1 MANPGI
7 VFGSLRLSVEQQKH
21 MAAKLCCFL
30 STYRHI
36 IDSHIIEFFSDSLWE
51 TLPPGWQEAL
61 CELSGPQLADLLLDS
76 APGGGR
82 SYPSVWPLSLLAFK
96 AAARALAFP
105 RMPRGGAAQETGS
118 GKSKEFWENS
128 CRSSTLKHVF
138 RKHVKPKKQH
148 EVRKLGALVKRM
160 CDLTSCQNVVDV
172 GSGQGHLTRFLSL
185 GLGLSVTGVEA
196 NPALVSMA
204 TKLDRELRSVAL
216 KERARAGAK
225 TGVAPDGPCD
235 PLPRHVA
242 GWVNP
247 GASWEEF
254 VTLLQ
259 QPMGISDSRD
269 GPPESHGTNSQEGFV
284 LTGLHACGDLSAT
297 LLRHF
302 ARCPQAV
309 AITSVACCYM
319 KLTTLSNP
327 APPGLQAPPLPR
339 PGGGDCAEGAGPVF
353 GYPMSSW
360 VQGLPG
366 HELSCK
372 AREAACHAL
381 ESYAERLRGERGEL
395 QSHCYRAVLETLVRR
410 AQPSLKRAG
419 IQTIKKA
426 HLLSFAEYARL
437 GLQRLELP
445 TDWPLDWVPSLEA
458 LLAQQGR
465 VVAYFCLVLLLAP
478 AVESLVLLDRMLYL
492 SQEGLDCELLP
503 LFSLSL
509 SLGLDCELLPLFT
522 LSLGLD
528 CELLPLF
535 THSFPLSLG
544 LDCELLPLFTHSLS
558 LSLGLDC
565 ELLPL
570 FTHSLPLSLVL
581 DCELLPLF
589 SLSLSLGL
597 DCELLPL
604 FTLPLSLGLD
614 CKLLPLFTLS
624 L

>member
-96 AAARALAFP
+96 ATARALAFP

-503 LFSLSL
+503 LFS
-509 SLGLDCELLPLFT
+509 PT
-522 LSLGLD
+522 LSPRNLVLVAVKAQQTNGVSRTALGR
-528 CELLPLF
+528 P
-535 THSFPLSLG
+535 S
-544 LDCELLPLFTHSLS
+544 
-558 LSLGLDC
+558 
-565 ELLPL
+565 
-570 FTHSLPLSLVL
+570 SLPGSGSGS
-581 DCELLPLF
+581 PR
-589 SLSLSLGL
+589 
-597 DCELLPL
+597 
-604 FTLPLSLGLD
+604 
-614 CKLLPLFTLS
+614 
-624 L
+624 

>member
-1 MANPGI
+1 
-7 VFGSLRLSVEQQKH
+7 
-21 MAAKLCCFL
+21 
-30 STYRHI
+30 
-36 IDSHIIEFFSDSLWE
+36 
-51 TLPPGWQEAL
+51 
-61 CELSGPQLADLLLDS
+61 
-76 APGGGR
+76 
-82 SYPSVWPLSLLAFK
+82 
-96 AAARALAFP
+96 
-105 RMPRGGAAQETGS
+105 MPQETGS
-118 GKSKEFWENS
+118 GKPAEFWENS
-128 CRSSTLKHVF
+128 CQSSTLKHVF
-138 RKHVKPKKQH
+138 RKHVKPKKLH

-204 TKLDRELRSVAL
+204 TKFDRELQSVAL

-297 LLRHF
+297 LLCHF
-302 ARCPQAV
+302 ARCPQAM

-327 APPGLQAPPLPR
+327 APPGIQAPPLPR

-372 AREAACHAL
+372 AREAGCHAL
-381 ESYAERLRGERGEL
+381 ESYAERLQGERGEL

-419 IQTIKKA
+419 IHTIKKA
-426 HLLSFAEYARL
+426 HLLSFAE
-437 GLQRLELP
+437 
-445 TDWPLDWVPSLEA
+445 
-458 LLAQQGR
+458 
-465 VVAYFCLVLLLAP
+465 
-478 AVESLVLLDRMLYL
+478 
-492 SQEGLDCELLP
+492 
-503 LFSLSL
+503 
-509 SLGLDCELLPLFT
+509 
-522 LSLGLD
+522 
-528 CELLPLF
+528 
-535 THSFPLSLG
+535 
-544 LDCELLPLFTHSLS
+544 
-558 LSLGLDC
+558 
-565 ELLPL
+565 
-570 FTHSLPLSLVL
+570 
-581 DCELLPLF
+581 
-589 SLSLSLGL
+589 
-597 DCELLPL
+597 
-604 FTLPLSLGLD
+604 
-614 CKLLPLFTLS
+614 
-624 L
+624 

>member
-503 LFSLSL
+503 LFS
-509 SLGLDCELLPLFT
+509 PT
-522 LSLGLD
+522 LSPRNLVLVAVKTQQTNGASRTALGR
-528 CELLPLF
+528 P
-535 THSFPLSLG
+535 S
-544 LDCELLPLFTHSLS
+544 
-558 LSLGLDC
+558 
-565 ELLPL
+565 
-570 FTHSLPLSLVL
+570 SLPGSGSGS
-581 DCELLPLF
+581 PR
-589 SLSLSLGL
+589 
-597 DCELLPL
+597 
-604 FTLPLSLGLD
+604 
-614 CKLLPLFTLS
+614 
-624 L
+624 